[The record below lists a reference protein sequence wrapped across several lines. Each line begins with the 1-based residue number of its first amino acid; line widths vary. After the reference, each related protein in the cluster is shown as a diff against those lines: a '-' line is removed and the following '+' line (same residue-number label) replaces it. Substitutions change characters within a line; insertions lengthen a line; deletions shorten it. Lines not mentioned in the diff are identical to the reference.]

1 MENKRIHISEQFKSL
16 WDCTSK
22 MRAEW
27 DKFEKIHWAISEI
40 AHNQAKK
47 VSGLRNMVE
56 IDRDIEAGILKQEK
70 MALEVLLVSW
80 NRFLLRNCLKIR
92 DSIDLLFHSVNTANS
107 YGITLSAR
115 SILEHVAMTQ
125 HFVNIIPW
133 QNNQMVQQDKMVHF
147 AKQFIN
153 LTQGSTFDWD
163 KLLYGK
169 GGVRALIAS
178 KQWKRPSKERIPPI
192 WKLVNALD
200 DEMSRRQKT
209 TYEQGL
215 LQLVYSALCDVV
227 HPSWGGDFI
236 YAPEIHRDM
245 KEDRVFDEHFK
256 KVASLFCI
264 PLPAVVH
271 HFAGLI
277 EVMLN
282 YEPRMMAI
290 LEEQ

>member
-1 MENKRIHISEQFKSL
+1 MENKRYPISEQFKSL
-16 WDCTSK
+16 WGKTSK
-22 MRAEW
+22 MQAEW
-27 DKFEKIHWAISEI
+27 DKFEVIHWAISDI

-70 MALEVLLVSW
+70 MFLEVLVVAW

-92 DSIDLLFHSVNTANS
+92 DSLKFLFHSINTANA
-107 YGITLSAR
+107 YGIALSAR

-125 HFVNIIPW
+125 YFVDMIPW
-133 QNNQMVQQDKMVHF
+133 KNNQMVPHGKMINF
-147 AKQFIN
+147 AKQFIK

-163 KLLYGK
+163 KLLYGQ

-178 KQWKRPSKERIPPI
+178 KQWKRPGKERIPPI
-192 WKLVNALD
+192 SQLVKTLDNAIFLKQ
-200 DEMSRRQKT
+200 RT
-209 TYEQGL
+209 NYERGL

-245 KEDRVFDEHFK
+245 KEERVFDDHFK

-264 PLPAVVH
+264 PLPAVAQ
-271 HFAGLI
+271 HFAECI
-277 EVMLN
+277 DIMLN
-282 YEPRMMAI
+282 CEPRMMAI
-290 LEEQ
+290 LDEI